1 MEKEKVEISNII
13 PLPLQWL
20 QLLSLSLRIL
30 LTGKP
35 ESCWVTDKTMQVV
48 HPEQGFP
55 EIFIIIQ
62 TWKNDGNIVDVK
74 VTLSR
79 RYKCEQKVFVTWRRA
94 ACRWRLF
101 DGYLRQTGAASS
113 HHAHTWVQLCVYVC
127 ARDLSTCNAL
137 LFSLPLF
144 PQILIIFPLHYTLSF
159 PLCS

>member
-1 MEKEKVEISNII
+1 MKKEKVEISDII

-20 QLLSLSLRIL
+20 QSLSLSSRIL

-48 HPEQGFP
+48 YPKQGFP

-62 TWKNDGNIVDVK
+62 TWKNNGNIVAVK
-74 VTLSR
+74 RILS
-79 RYKCEQKVFVTWRRA
+79 RYKCEQKVFVTWRKA
-94 ACRWRLF
+94 ACGCRLF

-113 HHAHTWVQLCVYVC
+113 RPAQTWVQLCVYVWVC
-127 ARDLSTCNAL
+127 DLSTCNAL

-144 PQILIIFPLHYTLSF
+144 PRIFIIFPL
-159 PLCS
+159 C